1 MRWHGIIIGF
11 VAGWLCA
18 MLLAATPY
26 MGDVARVIGPGT
38 LAQLQTPWG
47 LRTAFECWPHS
58 TINIRSI
65 KIQRKHNKPKTTCR
79 GVPPVLA
86 SMCA

>member
-1 MRWHGIIIGF
+1 MENTAIMRWHGIIIGF

-18 MLLAATPY
+18 VLLAATPY

-47 LRTAFECWPHS
+47 LRTAFAPFWEAWASSGCRLLS
-58 TINIRSI
+58 TC
-65 KIQRKHNKPKTTCR
+65 QY
-79 GVPPVLA
+79 
-86 SMCA
+86 